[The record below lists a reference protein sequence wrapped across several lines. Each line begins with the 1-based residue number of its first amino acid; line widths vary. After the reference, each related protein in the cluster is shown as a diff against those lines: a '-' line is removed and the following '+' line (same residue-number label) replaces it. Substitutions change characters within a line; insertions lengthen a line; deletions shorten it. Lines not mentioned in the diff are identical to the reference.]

1 MKIQS
6 KESKQDSPAE
16 KYLPDRTVRE
26 QGPCKAVPKESQGS
40 TQVTEQRQQPPPHWG
55 DRYHLKTTAE
65 GRESVRRSGGVD
77 ISQKETNQG
86 YVNMVACLLIYCL
99 GDEHFEIINCNREK

>member
-6 KESKQDSPAE
+6 RESKQDSPAE
-16 KYLPDRTVRE
+16 KYLPDKTE
-26 QGPCKAVPKESQGS
+26 QRLCKAVPKESPGS
-40 TQVTEQRQQPPPHWG
+40 TWVMEQRQQPPPHWG

-65 GRESVRRSGGVD
+65 GCESVRRNGGVD

-86 YVNMVACLLIYCL
+86 YVNMVVCLLVYCL
-99 GDEHFEIINCNREK
+99 GNGHFEIINCNREK